1 MRQFLKIKNLLDNK
15 IMVLEKIKQKKSSDL
30 LTQLLNKLDYNLAYF
45 FMLKKGGGKMP
56 RRKENPRIETFNKLI
71 KAGKSNEKDILNLK
85 IEDLKDITK
94 DKDVQNIII
103 LREYIKNH
111 NTIEYFNYIQ
121 TNERKEEN

>member
-1 MRQFLKIKNLLDNK
+1 
-15 IMVLEKIKQKKSSDL
+15 
-30 LTQLLNKLDYNLAYF
+30 
-45 FMLKKGGGKMP
+45 MLKKGGGKMP

-71 KAGKSNEKDILNLK
+71 KTGKSNEKDILNLK

-121 TNERKEEN
+121 TNERKEEI

>member
-1 MRQFLKIKNLLDNK
+1 
-15 IMVLEKIKQKKSSDL
+15 MV
-30 LTQLLNKLDYNLAYF
+30 
-45 FMLKKGGGKMP
+45 KKGGEKMP
-56 RRKENPRIETFNKLI
+56 SRKGNPRIETFNKLI
-71 KAGKSNEKDILNLK
+71 KTGKLNEKDILNLK

-121 TNERKEEN
+121 NNERKEKT